1 MEGLIMAYKFQ
12 LGPARLSGSVTS
24 TGVVSGSALSASS
37 PVAVTEGG
45 TGAEDAAAARTN
57 LGLVIGTNVQAQDA
71 GLQYLADLTITDE
84 PTFQEQVGLEI
95 GVDVQAYDADLN
107 TLSGMQTG
115 GAAALAVLTSA
126 EIELLDGASSA
137 NDTASKAVVLD
148 SNGDLVLPGELRV
161 SGDLTYVNTQ
171 NLRVTDAQVV
181 FADGASGLA
190 TGQGFYIGSDAGDD
204 SEKASFAV
212 ASGSQLGFT
221 FSSSLPI
228 EAGTIAGDDANFGG
242 AVNIDSSEFS
252 SSVPVS
258 ASSFHGDGSGL
269 TGISATS
276 VKLSHGILDSA
287 ANISASI
294 GAKLTVADSNSAAM
308 ELTLPSISPSDKGTM
323 YIVKRK
329 GSNNVTITSAASSQH
344 IEFLDQD
351 IVLETDGAAVTLL
364 ASENGLSGSWIIV

>member
-12 LGPARLSGSVTS
+12 LGSAKLGGSVTS

-45 TGAEDAAAARTN
+45 TGAEDATGARTN

-71 GLQYLADLTITDE
+71 GLQYLADLSITDE
-84 PTFQEQVGLEI
+84 ASFKSGVNLQI
-95 GVDVQAYDADLN
+95 GTDVQAYDADLD
-107 TLSGMQTG
+107 TLSGMQS
-115 GAAALAVLTSA
+115 GAPTALAALTSA

-137 NDTASKAVVLD
+137 NNAGAVKAAILDASNNLTIAGNLTV
-148 SNGDLVLPGELRV
+148 NG
-161 SGDLTYVNTQ
+161 TQ
-171 NLRVTDAQVV
+171 TILNVATMSVDDHHIVI
-181 FADGASGLA
+181 ADGASQLA
-190 TGQGFYIGSDAGDD
+190 DGQGLFFGSDDGTS
-204 SEKASFAV
+204 SELASFEV
-212 ASGSQLGFT
+212 LSASDDAGFV
-221 FSSSLPI
+221 FSSSL
-228 EAGTIAGDDANFGG
+228 GLMSDAVYVG
-242 AVNIDSSEFS
+242 ASGEVVISSGEFS
-252 SSVPVS
+252 ASVPVS
-258 ASSFHGDGSGL
+258 GNFYGDGSNL

-276 VKLSHGILDSA
+276 VKLSHGILDSS

-294 GAKLTVADSNSAAM
+294 GTKLTVADSNSAAM

-329 GSNNVTITSAASSQH
+329 GSNNVTITSAASSQL

>member
-1 MEGLIMAYKFQ
+1 MAYKFQ
-12 LGPARLSGSVTS
+12 LGSAKLGGSVTS

-84 PTFQEQVGLEI
+84 STFQEQVGLEI

-115 GAAALAVLTSA
+115 APTALAALTSA

-137 NDTASKAVVLD
+137 NNAGAVKAAILDASNNLTIAGNLTV
-148 SNGDLVLPGELRV
+148 NG
-161 SGDLTYVNTQ
+161 TQ
-171 NLRVTDAQVV
+171 TILNVATMSVDDHHIVI
-181 FADGASGLA
+181 ADGASQLA
-190 TGQGFYIGSDAGDD
+190 DGQGLFFGSDDGT
-204 SEKASFAV
+204 SNELASFEV
-212 ASGSQLGFT
+212 LSASDDAGFV
-221 FSSSLPI
+221 FSSSL
-228 EAGTIAGDDANFGG
+228 GLMSDAVYVG
-242 AVNIDSSEFS
+242 ASGEVVISSGEFS
-252 SSVPVS
+252 ASVPVS
-258 ASSFHGDGSGL
+258 GNFYGDGSNL